1 MSALGSTNRTI
12 PTRPRRVTEGLII
25 VTAGVVLAFFL
36 LLMVFT
42 LTPPEGSVDA
52 ARIGVLIIAG
62 VIVTNAIAAIL
73 IALGYGWARFLLIL
87 SGVVG
92 IVSALVAGG
101 LPTFGDALYILAIVL
116 FFLPQSNE
124 YFAARAAIRSAT

>member
-1 MSALGSTNRTI
+1 M
-12 PTRPRRVTEGLII
+12 TEGLII

-36 LLMVFT
+36 LLMIFT
-42 LTPPEGSVDA
+42 LTPPEETVDA